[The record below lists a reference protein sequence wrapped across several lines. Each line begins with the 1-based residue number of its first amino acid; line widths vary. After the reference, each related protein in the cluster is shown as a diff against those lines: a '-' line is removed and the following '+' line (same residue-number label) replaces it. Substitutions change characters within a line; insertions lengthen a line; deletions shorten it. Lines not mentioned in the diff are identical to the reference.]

1 MFHYILESC
10 GTEVIVLVGYAR
22 TSTGDQVAGF
32 QDQIEQL
39 RRLGVERVFQ
49 EQVSAV
55 GSRPELEACLDFLR
69 EGDILIVTRLDRLC
83 RSTAHFSEVFDR
95 LERKKVTIRVL
106 DLGIDTSSPTGRMV
120 AEIVV
125 AVAAFERRL
134 LLERQKVGVAQA
146 KAKGK
151 YRGRVPTAR
160 RRFGEVLDLHRAG
173 VRPDEIAARL
183 AISRSSVFRAL
194 REARATA

>member
-39 RRLGVERVFQ
+39 RRLGIERVFQ

-95 LERKKVTIRVL
+95 LERKKVAIRVL
-106 DLGIDTSSPTGRMV
+106 DLGIDTSSPTGRMI

-134 LLERQKVGVAQA
+134 LLERQRVGIAAA
-146 KAKGK
+146 KSEGRYKG
-151 YRGRVPTAR
+151 RAPTAR
-160 RRFGEVLDLHRAG
+160 RRFGEVIDLHRAG
-173 VRPDEIAARL
+173 LRPDEIATKL
-183 AISRSSVFRAL
+183 AISRSSVFRCL
-194 REARATA
+194 REARTPA